1 MRQAA
6 VFALFANLWGFLT
19 SLWDF
24 EGSIADPLGRP
35 EPTQDAGSSLD
46 PLG

>member
-24 EGSIADPLGRP
+24 EGSSPDPLGRP
-35 EPTQDAGSSLD
+35 RPTTDAGSSPD